1 MIYIA
6 EVYQIWLETTNWFG
20 AWTNTANS
28 CCNRSYT
35 DSDIQPLIVIFPFPM
50 LLNIWVTWRVSYE
63 RHGSPPL
70 PAFFSS
76 FFFVVSVLLIF
87 SFLGC
92 VFVGLSSFCVLLPMS
107 LDCLFCC
114 PFVPVFS
121 NVYLQS

>member
-28 CCNRSYT
+28 CCNRSNT

-70 PAFFSS
+70 PSFFSS
-76 FFFVVSVLLIF
+76 FVFCGVRVAHLLLSMF
-87 SFLGC
+87 CFCGF
-92 VFVGLSSFCVLLPMS
+92 VFVLCFATNVSGLSYYY
-107 LDCLFCC
+107 